1 MLYLRRKK
9 FKMDKKQNKT
19 IKGLKNFSITDYD
32 SNCPVDKLFINQ
44 ELLRVQ
50 YSAKSSKL
58 KRARSKGDRERLTKE
73 IDEIKELARIN
84 AENIQKE
91 IENKNK
97 LKLTEQEALID
108 EEVNRMIKER
118 QLKPKKR
125 K

>member
-1 MLYLRRKK
+1 
-9 FKMDKKQNKT
+9 MDKKQDKT
-19 IKGLKNFSITDYD
+19 IKGLKSFSITDYD
-32 SNCPVDKLFINQ
+32 SNCPVDQLFINQ
-44 ELLRVQ
+44 ELLRVR

-58 KRARSKGDRERLTKE
+58 KRARSKGERERLTKE

-84 AENIQKE
+84 AENIQNE

-97 LKLTEQEALID
+97 LKLTEQEVLIN
-108 EEVNRMIKER
+108 EEVNRMIKEG